1 MEWYYALVLLL
12 GLTIGFMFL
21 RVPVAFAFFAANIV
35 GAAIFMGGTAGLA
48 QMPRNVLEALS
59 IFSLAPITMF
69 VLMGE
74 ILYHTGLAIRAI
86 DAIEKLI
93 ARVPGRLAIVTVV
106 SGTIFASLS
115 GSSMANTALL
125 GTTLM
130 PEMEARGYHRQ
141 MAMGPILGIGGIA
154 MLIPPSGMAVL
165 LGSLSGISISGIL
178 IAGAVPGILIA
189 LVYVAYIIIRCL
201 INPGLAP
208 AYELEATSPWQ
219 RLRPFL
225 INVGPL
231 LGLFVLVV
239 GSILGGLATP
249 SESAAL
255 GAVGALIAAAAY
267 RTLTWA
273 GLKKAI
279 VETGRL
285 TVVIFFI
292 IAASLTFSQ
301 VLAFSGATNGL
312 LSTMKYLDPAP
323 LTMLVAMI
331 GIVLVLGCFMEP
343 FSILLITLPFFMPM
357 AELAGF
363 DPIWFGVL
371 ILLALEISNTTPP
384 FGLLLFVMKGIS
396 PPDTTMRQIYGAA
409 APFVM
414 LEIAVLIFMIAVP
427 ESVSWLSDVVKK

>member
-1 MEWYYALVLLL
+1 VEWYYALVLLL

-59 IFSLAPITMF
+59 MFSLAPITMF

-86 DAIEKLI
+86 DAVEKLI
-93 ARVPGRLAIVTVV
+93 ARVPGRLSIVTVV

-125 GTTLM
+125 GTTMM

-141 MAMGPILGIGGIA
+141 MSMGPILGTGGIA

-189 LVYVAYIIIRCL
+189 LVYVAYIVIRCL
-201 INPGLAP
+201 IDPDLAP
-208 AYELEATSPWQ
+208 AYELDQTTLWE
-219 RLRPFL
+219 RVRPFL
-225 INVGPL
+225 VNVVPL
-231 LGLFVLVV
+231 LGLFLLVV

-267 RTLTWA
+267 RTLTWP

-292 IAASLTFSQ
+292 VAASLTFSQ

-323 LTMLVAMI
+323 LTLLVAMI

-343 FSILLITLPFFMPM
+343 FSILLITLPFFMPLV
-357 AELAGF
+357 ELAGF
-363 DPIWFGVL
+363 DPI
-371 ILLALEISNTTPP
+371 
-384 FGLLLFVMKGIS
+384 
-396 PPDTTMRQIYGAA
+396 
-409 APFVM
+409 
-414 LEIAVLIFMIAVP
+414 
-427 ESVSWLSDVVKK
+427 

>member
-1 MEWYYALVLLL
+1 MEWYYALLLLL

-21 RVPVAFAFFAANIV
+21 HVPVAFAFFAANIV
-35 GAAIFMGGTAGLA
+35 GAAIFMGGTAGLS
-48 QMPRNVLEALS
+48 QVPRNVVEALS
-59 IFSLAPITMF
+59 MFSLAPIAMF

-74 ILYHTGLAIRAI
+74 ILYHTGLAVRAI
-86 DAIEKLI
+86 DAVEKLI
-93 ARVPGRLAIVTVV
+93 ARVPGRLSIVTVV

-125 GTTLM
+125 GTTMM

-141 MAMGPILGIGGIA
+141 MAMGPILGTGGIA

-189 LVYVAYIIIRCL
+189 LVYIAYIIIRCL
-201 INPGLAP
+201 INPDLAP
-208 AYELEATSPWQ
+208 AYELEETTLWE

-225 INVGPL
+225 INVVPL
-231 LGLFVLVV
+231 LGLFLLVV

-255 GAVGALIAAAAY
+255 GAAGALIAAAAY

-292 IAASLTFSQ
+292 VAASLTFSQ

-312 LSTMKYLDPAP
+312 LSTMKFLDPAP
-323 LTMLVAMI
+323 LTLLVAMI

-343 FSILLITLPFFMPM
+343 FSILLITLPFFMPL

-396 PPDTTMRQIYGAA
+396 PPDTTMRQIYAAA
-409 APFVM
+409 APFVL
-414 LEIAVLIFMIAVP
+414 LEMAVLVFMIAVP

>member
-1 MEWYYALVLLL
+1 
-12 GLTIGFMFL
+12 
-21 RVPVAFAFFAANIV
+21 
-35 GAAIFMGGTAGLA
+35 
-48 QMPRNVLEALS
+48 
-59 IFSLAPITMF
+59 
-69 VLMGE
+69 
-74 ILYHTGLAIRAI
+74 
-86 DAIEKLI
+86 
-93 ARVPGRLAIVTVV
+93 
-106 SGTIFASLS
+106 
-115 GSSMANTALL
+115 
-125 GTTLM
+125 
-130 PEMEARGYHRQ
+130 
-141 MAMGPILGIGGIA
+141 

-189 LVYVAYIIIRCL
+189 LIYVAYIIIRCL
-201 INPGLAP
+201 INPDLAP
-208 AYELEATSPWQ
+208 AYELEETTLWE

-225 INVGPL
+225 INVVPL
-231 LGLFVLVV
+231 LGLFLLVV
-239 GSILGGLATP
+239 GSILGGYATP

-273 GLKKAI
+273 GFKKAI

-292 IAASLTFSQ
+292 VAASLTFSQ

-312 LSTMKYLDPAP
+312 LNTMKFLDPAP
-323 LTMLVAMI
+323 ITLLVAMI

-343 FSILLITLPFFMPM
+343 FSILLITLPFFMPL

-384 FGLLLFVMKGIS
+384 FGLLLFVMKGIA
-396 PPDTTMRQIYGAA
+396 PPDTTMRQIYVAA
-409 APFVM
+409 APYVM
-414 LEIAVLIFMIAVP
+414 LEVTVLVFLIVFPEAVT
-427 ESVSWLSDVVKK
+427 WLSDVVKK